1 MELAFDQPVEDW
13 CAWCRTTFA
22 IPGEVEPLGYADQQ
36 SGDLRLAFFDGRRL
50 LAALFLAREP
60 VAVAR
65 NWAISQLTAEHTD
78 LRKRFAL
85 VAGRPGADKPDAGAT
100 VCSCFSVGVNQIVAA
115 VRGGCHSVEAV
126 GKELNAGTNCGSCR
140 AEIRGSSMD
149 VLQQPRS
156 EAPARMAPLAKLP
169 VFWALE
175 GKRVIVAGG
184 SDAAAWKAELLA
196 ACGAKVDVYANELSE
211 TFEQLIV
218 RAPNM
223 REGGFIHH
231 PHAHGTR
238 TIFAG
243 AAIAI
248 ADCEEDEEAR
258 AFFDAAREAGVPVN
272 VIDKP
277 AFCQFQF
284 GSIVNRSPVVVSIST
299 DGAAPILAQAIRRR
313 IETLL
318 PRALKGWAA
327 TCPVAAR
334 QDQRAAHARPA
345 APRLLGGFCRS
356 RFSSSDTP
364 EESVGG
370 LLLKEAERLREA
382 PAHSSRGGR
391 VTLVG
396 AGPGD
401 AELLTLKAVRALQAA
416 DVILF
421 DDLVSAEVLELA
433 RREAKRML
441 VGKRGGR
448 TSCRQ
453 EDINEMMVKLA
464 KSGKRV
470 VRLKSGDPMIFGRA
484 GEEIAHLDRENI
496 PVDVIPG
503 ITAASAMASRLG
515 ISLTHRD
522 HAQSVRF
529 ITGHSRH
536 GGLPVDVDWATVAD
550 PRTTTVFYMGGR
562 TAAASPIGWWRK
574 AWRLKRRPSLSA
586 TSVGQ
591 QNATGAA
598 GSRPSAKG
606 SRKSAMTILC

>member
-1 MELAFDQPVEDW
+1 
-13 CAWCRTTFA
+13 
-22 IPGEVEPLGYADQQ
+22 
-36 SGDLRLAFFDGRRL
+36 
-50 LAALFLAREP
+50 
-60 VAVAR
+60 
-65 NWAISQLTAEHTD
+65 
-78 LRKRFAL
+78 
-85 VAGRPGADKPDAGAT
+85 
-100 VCSCFSVGVNQIVAA
+100 
-115 VRGGCHSVEAV
+115 
-126 GKELNAGTNCGSCR
+126 
-140 AEIRGSSMD
+140 MD
-149 VLQQPRS
+149 VLQQPRN
-156 EAPARMAPLAKLP
+156 EAPARMEPLAKLP

-175 GKRVIVAGG
+175 SKRVIVAGG

-196 ACGAKVDVYANELSE
+196 ACGAEVHVYADALSD
-211 TFEQLIV
+211 TFEKLISRGAKHPRGSFV
-218 RAPNM
+218 R
-223 REGGFIHH
+223 HY
-231 PHAHGTR
+231 HGWNE

-243 AAIAI
+243 AAIAV
-248 ADCEEDEEAR
+248 ADCEEEDEAK
-258 AFFDAAREAGVPVN
+258 AIFDAARMAGVPVN

-318 PRALKGWAA
+318 PWTLKGWAELA
-327 TCPVAAR
+327 QTLRDRVNERLTPGPLR
-334 QDQRAAHARPA
+334 RAFWERFVDRA
-345 APRLLGGFCRS
+345 
-356 RFSSSDTP
+356 FSSSDTP
-364 EESVGG
+364 EEGVGG
-370 LLLKEAERLREA
+370 LLLEEADRLREA
-382 PAHSSRGGR
+382 PAHCSRGR

-401 AELLTLKAVRALQAA
+401 AELLTLKGVRALQAA

-421 DDLVSAEVLELA
+421 DDLVSSEVLELA

-453 EDINEMMVKLA
+453 EDINALMVKLA

-515 ISLTHRD
+515 ISLTHRN

-536 GGLPVDVDWATVAD
+536 GGLPIDVDWAAVAD
-550 PRTTTVFYMGGR
+550 PHTTAVFYMGGR
-562 TAAASPIGWWRK
+562 TAPLIADRLIEEGLPPETPAIVISDVSRSTERDWSGTLATIPEGIAAIGYDNPVLI
-574 AWRLKRRPSLSA
+574 ALGTALAARLNVRDTNGFDSDHRL
-586 TSVGQ
+586 VR
-591 QNATGAA
+591 GA
-598 GSRPSAKG
+598 R
-606 SRKSAMTILC
+606 

>member
-1 MELAFDQPVEDW
+1 ME
-13 CAWCRTTFA
+13 
-22 IPGEVEPLGYADQQ
+22 
-36 SGDLRLAFFDGRRL
+36 
-50 LAALFLAREP
+50 
-60 VAVAR
+60 
-65 NWAISQLTAEHTD
+65 
-78 LRKRFAL
+78 
-85 VAGRPGADKPDAGAT
+85 
-100 VCSCFSVGVNQIVAA
+100 
-115 VRGGCHSVEAV
+115 
-126 GKELNAGTNCGSCR
+126 
-140 AEIRGSSMD
+140 
-149 VLQQPRS
+149 
-156 EAPARMAPLAKLP
+156 PLAKLP

-175 GKRVIVAGG
+175 GKRAVVAGG

-196 ACGAKVDVYANELSE
+196 ACGAQVHVYADALSD
-211 TFEQLIV
+211 TFETLIL
-218 RAPNM
+218 RGAEHPQ
-223 REGGFIHH
+223 GGFVHH
-231 PHAHGTR
+231 WHEWNE

-243 AAIAI
+243 TAIAIAI
-248 ADCEEDEEAR
+248 ADCEEEDEAK
-258 AFFDAAREAGVPVN
+258 AFFDAARMAGVPVN

-318 PRALKGWAA
+318 PRALKGWAELA
-327 TCPVAAR
+327 QTLRDRVNERLAPGPLR
-334 QDQRAAHARPA
+334 RAFWETFVDRA
-345 APRLLGGFCRS
+345 
-356 RFSSSDTP
+356 FSSLDTP
-364 EESVGG
+364 EEGVGG
-370 LLLKEAERLREA
+370 LLLEEANRLREA
-382 PAHSSRGGR
+382 PAHPSRGR

-421 DDLVSAEVLELA
+421 DDLVSSEVLELA

-453 EDINEMMVKLA
+453 EDINDMMVKLA
-464 KSGKRV
+464 KAGKRI

-515 ISLTHRD
+515 ISLTHRE
-522 HAQSVRF
+522 HARSVRF

-536 GGLPVDVDWATVAD
+536 GGLPADIDWKTVAD
-550 PRTTTVFYMGGR
+550 PYTTTVFYMGGR
-562 TAAASPIGWWRK
+562 TAALIADRLIEEGLPPETPSMVISNVTRPAERQWRGVLAGLADGAREIGYEYPVLIALGRALAERQVWGL
-574 AWRLKRRPSLSA
+574 RLKTRVVSPPMMAA
-586 TSVGQ
+586 T
-591 QNATGAA
+591 
-598 GSRPSAKG
+598 
-606 SRKSAMTILC
+606 